1 MNRRATLILA
11 SVTLLCLPVVLPLG
25 NALAQQKQ
33 KMSYKVSEQNS
44 KYTQQLWIDAGDAPG
59 HQVRA
64 YEIHR
69 TFPADA
75 PMINGIKLKEIWTRG
90 VSDLRGY
97 NGPSTNYTTYILENG
112 DKFFVSG
119 TTLGQQNPA
128 GKRVTV
134 NVGHITG
141 GTGKFSGIQGMT
153 RSSGLSDG
161 KAGQT
166 ATDTEVEYWF
176 EK

>member
-1 MNRRATLILA
+1 MNRRSTLTA
-11 SVTLLCLPVVLPLG
+11 LLCLAVAFSAG

-33 KMSYKVSEQNS
+33 KVSYKVSEQNT
-44 KYTQQLWIDAGDAPG
+44 KYTQQLWINARDVPG

-90 VSDLRGY
+90 VSDLIDY

-119 TTLGQQNPA
+119 TTLGQQNLA

-141 GTGKFSGIQGMT
+141 GTGKFAGIEGMT
-153 RSSGLSDG
+153 RSSGLSDAQ
-161 KAGQT
+161 AGQT
-166 ATDTEVEYWF
+166 ATDTELAYWF

>member
-1 MNRRATLILA
+1 MILD
-11 SVTLLCLPVVLPLG
+11 SFHGILLC
-25 NALAQQKQ
+25 AICF
-33 KMSYKVSEQNS
+33 S
-44 KYTQQLWIDAGDAPG
+44 I
-59 HQVRA
+59 
-64 YEIHR
+64 
-69 TFPADA
+69 
-75 PMINGIKLKEIWTRG
+75 G
-90 VSDLRGY
+90 V
-97 NGPSTNYTTYILENG
+97 TYTTYILENG